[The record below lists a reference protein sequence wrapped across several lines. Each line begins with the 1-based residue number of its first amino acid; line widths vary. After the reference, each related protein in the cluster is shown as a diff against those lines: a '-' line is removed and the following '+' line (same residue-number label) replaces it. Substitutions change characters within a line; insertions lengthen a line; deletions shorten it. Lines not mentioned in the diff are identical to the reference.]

1 MQGRERLHPF
11 YASGQKEFSPLRS
24 KTLLFS
30 EKPPSNVSS
39 CSAMTCDQTF
49 DLPRNF
55 SDGTTE
61 VDLGRSVQLK
71 TVEVRLKQ
79 MILSLNVSLNITLT
93 PLGEFELHSSVQPCY
108 YIRQD
113 DNFNFRFDCLGRAG
127 RFLVLVVYVNDNKD
141 NATTVDS
148 GVLNK
153 TKAQ

>member
-1 MQGRERLHPF
+1 
-11 YASGQKEFSPLRS
+11 
-24 KTLLFS
+24 
-30 EKPPSNVSS
+30 
-39 CSAMTCDQTF
+39 MTCDQTF

-55 SDGTTE
+55 SDGATE

-79 MILSLNVSLNITLT
+79 MNLSLNVPLNITLT
-93 PLGEFELHSSVQPCY
+93 PLGEFELHSSIQPCY
-108 YIRQD
+108 YIRQV

-127 RFLVLVVYVNDNKD
+127 RFLILVVYVNDNKD
-141 NATTVDS
+141 NTTTVDS

>member
-1 MQGRERLHPF
+1 
-11 YASGQKEFSPLRS
+11 
-24 KTLLFS
+24 
-30 EKPPSNVSS
+30 
-39 CSAMTCDQTF
+39 MTCDQTF

-79 MILSLNVSLNITLT
+79 MNLSLNVPLNITLT
-93 PLGEFELHSSVQPCY
+93 PLGEFELHSSIQPCY
-108 YIRQD
+108 YIRQV

-127 RFLVLVVYVNDNKD
+127 RFLVLVDYVNDNKD

-153 TKAQ
+153 TKAK